1 MLLYKKVVVFGVT
14 TVGIVFIVKVVV
26 KVVVG
31 GVLVGVVVFV
41 VTIDKMLL

>member
-1 MLLYKKVVVFGVT
+1 MLLYKKVVVVGVT
-14 TVGIVFIVKVVV
+14 TVGIVFIV

-41 VTIDKMLL
+41 VTLDKMLL

>member
-1 MLLYKKVVVFGVT
+1 MLLVLLYKKVVVVGVT
-14 TVGIVFIVKVVV
+14 TVGILFIV

>member
-1 MLLYKKVVVFGVT
+1 MLLVLLYKKVVVVGVT
-14 TVGIVFIVKVVV
+14 TVGIVFIV